1 MNRIK
6 ILFVEDDLP
15 KNHADDMLWTLLINE
30 SYDVIPVRTGAEAWE
45 SLQSTKYDMVL
56 LDIMLPPDHGEG
68 VSAFAGVK
76 RLDMG
81 LHLLKKLRAGE
92 FETQGTPRDTPVVV
106 VSAVPGVDRW
116 NRIKEF
122 VGNDQ
127 RCLVKPV
134 SPYDVVEAVKQ
145 ALEKGN
151 SIGEAEHD

>member
-15 KNHADDMLWTLLINE
+15 PDSADDMLWTLLINE
-30 SYDVIPVRTGAEAWE
+30 GYDVTPDKTGAEAWE
-45 SLQSTKYDMVL
+45 SLQSTKYDLIL

-68 VSAFAGVK
+68 IPVLDGVQ

-81 LHLLKKLRAGE
+81 IHLLKELRDGK
-92 FETQGTPRDTPVVV
+92 FEPGGTSRDVPAVV

-116 NRIKEF
+116 NKLGKL

-127 RCLVKPV
+127 WCLKKPV
-134 SPYDVVEAVKQ
+134 SPYDVVEAVKK
-145 ALEKGN
+145 ALGKGN
-151 SIGEAEHD
+151 SDGEAEHD